1 MKNKVKKQLNNYYRR
16 KKIKA
21 KDINIPFKIHDRGYN
36 PEEERRRDAVMLET
50 LQRIA
55 NALEDVSDKLNTTSK
70 KSGGK

>member
-1 MKNKVKKQLNNYYRR
+1 M
-16 KKIKA
+16 A

-55 NALEDVSDKLNTTSK
+55 NALEDVSEKLNTTSK